1 MRSLKD
7 IDPEIYKAI
16 EDEKRRERECL
27 ELIAS
32 ENFVSDAV
40 MEAQRSVMTNK
51 YAEGYPGKRYYGG
64 CQFVDVAEDLAIK
77 RAKKLFGCEHVNVQP
92 HSGTQTNMAVYFA
105 CLNMGETM
113 LSMKLSHGG
122 HLSHGSPVS
131 FSGKY
136 FNVVFYSVDRETE
149 TIDYDEVLRIAKECK
164 PKLIVCGASA
174 YPRTIDFKRFK
185 EIADEVG
192 AYLLADIAHI
202 AGLVAVKLH
211 PDPVPYCD
219 FVTTTTH
226 KTLRGPRS
234 GMIMCK
240 EKHAKMI
247 DKMVF
252 PGIQG
257 GPFMHTIAAK
267 AVCFALA
274 LKPDFKEYQ
283 RQIIKNAK
291 TLAEG
296 LKEEGFRLVSGG
308 TDNHLMLVDLTAKN
322 ITGKDAEE
330 ALEKAGIVVNKNTIP
345 FEKRSPFITSG
356 LRIGTPALTTRGMR
370 EKEMRQIAKW
380 IGEILKDIK
389 EEKAIAKVRGEVKKL
404 CDKFPLMEERE

>member
-1 MRSLKD
+1 MNKLKD

-16 EDEKRRERECL
+16 EDERRRERECL

-64 CQFVDVAEDLAIK
+64 CQFVDVAESLAIE
-77 RAKKLFGCEHVNVQP
+77 RAKELFGCEHANVQP
-92 HSGTQTNMAVYFA
+92 HSGTQANMAVYFA
-105 CLNMGETM
+105 CLDIEDTM
-113 LSMKLSHGG
+113 LSMELSHGG

-136 FNVVFYSVDRETE
+136 FNVIFYGVDKETE
-149 TIDYDEVLRIAKECK
+149 RIDYNEVLRIAKECK
-164 PKLIVCGASA
+164 PKLIICGASA
-174 YPRTIDFKRFK
+174 YPRIIDFKRFK

-202 AGLVAVKLH
+202 AGLVAAKLH
-211 PDPVPYCD
+211 SDPLPYCD

-283 RQIIKNAK
+283 KQIIKNAK
-291 TLAEG
+291 ALAEG
-296 LKEEGFRLVSGG
+296 LKEKGFRLVSGG
-308 TDNHLMLVDLTAKN
+308 TDNHLMLVDLTNKG

-356 LRIGTPALTTRGMR
+356 LRIGTPAVTTRRMG

-389 EEKAIAKVRGEVKKL
+389 DEKKIAKVREEVKKL
-404 CDKFPLMEERE
+404 CDHFPLYEGV